1 MPARHYSA
9 FVTPF
14 PSLSQTI
21 LYGFASGMLG
31 VTGFETAA
39 NYVEECKTGV
49 FQKILRNL
57 WWTVFLINPLMSIV
71 TLGVLDLNTVKAHP
85 NSVLATLATTA
96 GGTTFGN
103 WIAFDAF
110 LVLSGVRACVRACVC
125 VCLSF
130 GAILSH
136 KPCCQL
142 HPLLI
147 FLPGAVLTAFIGVSG
162 LVRRLALDRSLPAFL
177 LQTNALRGTNHW
189 IAVVFFGLCTS
200 LFLILKGEVG
210 SLANVYSLSFLLVM
224 ALFAFGCMM
233 LKFKR
238 SDLKRDVRA
247 TWTQVVLSWNIHI
260 FYLW

>member
-1 MPARHYSA
+1 
-9 FVTPF
+9 
-14 PSLSQTI
+14 
-21 LYGFASGMLG
+21 MLG

-57 WWTVFLINPLMSIV
+57 WWTVFLINPLMSII

-85 NSVLATLATTA
+85 NSVLAALATTA

-110 LVLSGVRACVRACVC
+110 FVLSGVKVRV
-125 VCLSF
+125 VLSF
-130 GAILSH
+130 AACIATLSFM
-136 KPCCQL
+136 L
-142 HPLLI
+142 
-147 FLPGAVLTAFIGVSG
+147 FLGAVLTAFVGVNG
-162 LVRRLALDRSLPAFL
+162 LVRRLALDRSLPTFL
-177 LQTNALRGTNHW
+177 LETNALRGTNHW
-189 IAVVFFGLCTS
+189 IALVFFALCTS
-200 LFLILKGEVG
+200 LLLILKGEVG

-247 TWTQVVLSWNIHI
+247 TWTQVFFPSDI
-260 FYLW
+260 FEPVF